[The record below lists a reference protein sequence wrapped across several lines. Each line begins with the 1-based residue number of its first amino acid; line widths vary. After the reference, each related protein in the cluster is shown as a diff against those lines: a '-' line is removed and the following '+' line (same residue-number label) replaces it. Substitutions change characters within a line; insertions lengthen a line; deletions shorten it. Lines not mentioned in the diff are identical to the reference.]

1 MNTITYYTI
10 FFYLEITTSG
20 LSFSLSDC
28 IMLYKLVGAYM
39 LLIMTVIRLYLIIYF
54 LIKKMLTGCICC
66 SSAVLSENWFT
77 DRTAEFLN
85 LYLFV
90 GYAICT
96 MRCWCSCLFWTGPGF
111 SMLMPYYATYYNEAL
126 DKVKYKVCSENSKI
140 TRKTG
145 SLTAFNS
152 RLIALMR

>member
-1 MNTITYYTI
+1 MQLP
-10 FFYLEITTSG
+10 FFEQAQ
-20 LSFSLSDC
+20 
-28 IMLYKLVGAYM
+28 V
-39 LLIMTVIRLYLIIYF
+39 
-54 LIKKMLTGCICC
+54 
-66 SSAVLSENWFT
+66 
-77 DRTAEFLN
+77 
-85 LYLFV
+85 
-90 GYAICT
+90 
-96 MRCWCSCLFWTGPGF
+96 F